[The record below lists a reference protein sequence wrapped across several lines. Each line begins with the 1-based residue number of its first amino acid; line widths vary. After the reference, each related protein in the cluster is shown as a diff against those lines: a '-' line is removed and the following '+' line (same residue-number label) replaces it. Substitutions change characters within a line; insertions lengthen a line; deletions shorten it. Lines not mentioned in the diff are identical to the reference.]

1 MPHIIVEYSKQLDDQ
16 MPQLLKAMHESLAG
30 AGIDKIRIK
39 TRGIAVNH
47 NVVGETGANGLMM
60 HATLLILEGRD
71 LVTKKSYGDPLHSLM
86 KRTAPEGCAVTLE
99 IRDMAKD
106 TYYL

>member
-16 MPQLLKAMHESLAG
+16 MPQLLKAMHESLANS
-30 AGIDKIRIK
+30 GIDMERIK
-39 TRGIAVNH
+39 TRGISVDH
-47 NVVGETGANGLMM
+47 NVVGETGLRGLMM

-71 LVTKKSYGDPLHSLM
+71 LATKKSYGDPLHNLM
-86 KRTAPEGCAVTLE
+86 KRTAPAGCAVTLE
-99 IRDMAKD
+99 IRDMNKD